1 MKEFF
6 ILIFVLV
13 IFYVA
18 LIYLPT
24 RDIKE
29 TFSGDTSLQAK
40 PEHFELAY
48 QWCATEPDGAPR
60 DFCDKYVY
68 HYDSLN
74 SSFSNLKKHFCTNYP
89 KECTKLG
96 LV

>member
-1 MKEFF
+1 MKGFF
-6 ILIFVLV
+6 LLFSVLV

-48 QWCATEPDGAPR
+48 QWCSTEPEEAPR

-74 SSFSNLKKHFCTNYP
+74 SSFSNLKTHYCSKNP
-89 KECTKLG
+89 KECGELG